1 MTNRF
6 GDIDTSFKRLPPL
19 YGYRSEKI
27 VSLEKALEP
36 IESEIDELPY
46 YVKIAKNHCHY
57 PSEHGL
63 SKDQSAAVYIYTMEW
78 GETTLYRVLNKALRS
93 ENRQAVKIWFPYLK
107 LFDTALDR
115 LPTVKEV
122 LWRGVPLNIGK
133 KFTQN
138 QMLTWWSISSCS
150 SVVNVIKNF
159 LENESNSTLFLIEA
173 VNGKKVSGYTEYE
186 NEDEVILRMG
196 TRFRVKCD
204 ALAQSNGSHIVH
216 LIEID
221 NTAGDQ
227 SMIEAGTEVTQTT
240 TSLNQGASSKSS
252 STMSKDVEKKPTPAA
267 TNVQAYPNEKVDD
280 KKKLQSI
287 ISKIINIL
295 ELDISNKKDEIL
307 KNLLENGQQALK
319 NYKDYLIPDVYT
331 EVMNGNDNQL
341 MKYLKNYF
349 EQQWKIEYNSNQWF
363 IQFLNES
370 KSNDNRHLYEQVLI
384 RTAKYGNKFMK
395 KCPILSISLQILFE
409 GIDDKCLEKTNI
421 FDELWFTIT
430 SDGLKSIRKY
440 SEYIFQDVMNEQ
452 INNKQ
457 SILFQ
462 ALRQYY
468 RQELFQLF
476 EQCNIR
482 DRQNLYETALDH
494 VAELGWKNGLKAIEN
509 RVIPINFKSLLEK
522 VDAYL
527 KQQQDTMPK
536 QSNFYLIL
544 FENEKMIKNKF
555 ISFPIVLV
563 QVHFV

>member
-1 MTNRF
+1 
-6 GDIDTSFKRLPPL
+6 
-19 YGYRSEKI
+19 
-27 VSLEKALEP
+27 
-36 IESEIDELPY
+36 
-46 YVKIAKNHCHY
+46 
-57 PSEHGL
+57 
-63 SKDQSAAVYIYTMEW
+63 
-78 GETTLYRVLNKALRS
+78 
-93 ENRQAVKIWFPYLK
+93 
-107 LFDTALDR
+107 
-115 LPTVKEV
+115 
-122 LWRGVPLNIGK
+122 
-133 KFTQN
+133 
-138 QMLTWWSISSCS
+138 
-150 SVVNVIKNF
+150 
-159 LENESNSTLFLIEA
+159 
-173 VNGKKVSGYTEYE
+173 VSGYTEYE

-384 RTAKYGNKFMK
+384 RTAKYGNKFIK

>member
-1 MTNRF
+1 
-6 GDIDTSFKRLPPL
+6 
-19 YGYRSEKI
+19 
-27 VSLEKALEP
+27 V
-36 IESEIDELPY
+36 
-46 YVKIAKNHCHY
+46 
-57 PSEHGL
+57 
-63 SKDQSAAVYIYTMEW
+63 
-78 GETTLYRVLNKALRS
+78 
-93 ENRQAVKIWFPYLK
+93 
-107 LFDTALDR
+107 
-115 LPTVKEV
+115 
-122 LWRGVPLNIGK
+122 
-133 KFTQN
+133 
-138 QMLTWWSISSCS
+138 
-150 SVVNVIKNF
+150 
-159 LENESNSTLFLIEA
+159 
-173 VNGKKVSGYTEYE
+173 
-186 NEDEVILRMG
+186 
-196 TRFRVKCD
+196 
-204 ALAQSNGSHIVH
+204 
-216 LIEID
+216 
-221 NTAGDQ
+221 
-227 SMIEAGTEVTQTT
+227 
-240 TSLNQGASSKSS
+240 
-252 STMSKDVEKKPTPAA
+252 SKDVEKKPTPAA

-295 ELDISNKKDEIL
+295 ELDVSNKKEEIL
-307 KNLLENGQQALK
+307 KNLLENGQQSLK

-544 FENEKMIKNKF
+544 FENEKMIKDKF

-563 QVHFV
+563 QVDFFLNMNRS